1 MVQVFLRHRYLSCRM
16 KSTFHFCFFSAS
28 SLYLLCL
35 SGPLSWPDL
44 LPPTEGSQGS
54 TPKGTCR
61 AGLQE
66 GGGGLDL
73 EAWEGADSMFGIIA

>member
-1 MVQVFLRHRYLSCRM
+1 MVEVFLRHRYLSCHI
-16 KSTFHFCFFSAS
+16 KSTFQFFWFFSAS

-35 SGPLSWPDL
+35 SGPLYWPDL

-54 TPKGTCR
+54 TPKGTRR

-66 GGGGLDL
+66 GGLDL
-73 EAWEGADSMFGIIA
+73 EAWEGADSMSGIIA